1 MGQTGRMGEMGRV
14 GTMKISF
21 VKVLV
26 FLLVAGII
34 AGSLMLVSGI
44 LRPRGEARIRQ
55 QLEEARQARAG
66 VNQEIALLSEK
77 LSAGKAG
84 EAEAPRPN
92 VSVLVLRETRIQD
105 ILLLPAVAE
114 AYEDILLAARND
126 GTVEWLGPREGQS
139 VRKGQEIARIDAI
152 VLVQILRSAEAAEK
166 LAEVSFKRTQDLT
179 SKNVVSAGELDTAR
193 SRLDQARAA
202 TAIARQ
208 NFEDATLLSP
218 IDGVVDDVR
227 PDVGEFVKRGETV
240 ARLVDVS
247 RIKMNLHV
255 PERDIGRFR
264 PGQQSAVMRPE
275 PYEGVTTGT
284 ITRIAL
290 VADDPSKTFLMEVTL
305 DNPDG
310 AFRPGMITK
319 AQLIRRNH
327 TNALVIPAFSVLP
340 TENGPIVY
348 VEENGVTRARR
359 VEIGI
364 RRGMEF
370 EISKGLKPGDR
381 LIVAGQ
387 RNLSDGSPVR
397 VVREHSG
404 DLAALPMYSSEDR
417 IPAIAG
423 DPATSRTESTQAG
436 KTR

>member
-1 MGQTGRMGEMGRV
+1 V
-14 GTMKISF
+14 G
-21 VKVLV
+21 
-26 FLLVAGII
+26 
-34 AGSLMLVSGI
+34 
-44 LRPRGEARIRQ
+44 
-55 QLEEARQARAG
+55 
-66 VNQEIALLSEK
+66 
-77 LSAGKAG
+77 
-84 EAEAPRPN
+84 
-92 VSVLVLRETRIQD
+92 
-105 ILLLPAVAE
+105 
-114 AYEDILLAARND
+114 
-126 GTVEWLGPREGQS
+126 
-139 VRKGQEIARIDAI
+139 
-152 VLVQILRSAEAAEK
+152 
-166 LAEVSFKRTQDLT
+166 
-179 SKNVVSAGELDTAR
+179 
-193 SRLDQARAA
+193 
-202 TAIARQ
+202 
-208 NFEDATLLSP
+208 
-218 IDGVVDDVR
+218 

-240 ARLVDVS
+240 ARLVDIS

-264 PGQQSAVMRPE
+264 LGQKSAVMRPE

-310 AFRPGMITK
+310 VFRPGMITK
-319 AQLIRRNH
+319 AELMRRNH
-327 TNALVIPAFSVLP
+327 SKALVIPAFSVLP

-348 VEENGVTRARR
+348 VEENGLTRARR

-364 RRGMEF
+364 RKGMEF

-397 VVREHSG
+397 VVRESSG
-404 DLAALPMYSSEDR
+404 DIGALSMYSSDDR

-423 DPATSRTESTQAG
+423 DPVTSRTESAQAG